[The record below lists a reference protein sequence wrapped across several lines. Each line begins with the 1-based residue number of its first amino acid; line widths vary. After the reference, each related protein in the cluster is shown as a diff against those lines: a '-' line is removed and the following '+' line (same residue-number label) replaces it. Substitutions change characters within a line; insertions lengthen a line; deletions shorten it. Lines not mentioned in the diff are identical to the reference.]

1 MGKTT
6 KEIADEILDRN
17 NSENYIKER
26 KPKSPKILL
35 FLLIAIFLTT
45 IGTMACIGSLS
56 DNKVS
61 FLSNLITIGI
71 TVAIFYITIHNEK
84 RKEYKLARKNALLLS
99 EILDSITKQLSQID
113 NGYKIIVFYPQEWLE
128 YFKQC
133 SLYLKYDYFD
143 ILVNEINTVNL
154 INNAIEMGNEELLCK
169 LLEER
174 RNKIKDSAADF
185 DIFAVCHNLRMF
197 ALEKPEDSSWKE
209 QKIYKELDQFVL
221 DNYTTKIK
229 QLTENHLKELNGS
242 CDVDIMQHY
251 VVEELRKESAFK
263 SGKYNH
269 IAMQNKAI
277 FKPIFK
283 VYLCLTEE
291 DNFSLCWNVLTLKN
305 SNK

>member
-1 MGKTT
+1 MGKIN
-6 KEIADEILDRN
+6 KEVADEIVDRN

-26 KPKSPKILL
+26 KPKAPKILL
-35 FLLIAIFLTT
+35 FLLIAIFVAT
-45 IGTMACIGSLS
+45 IGTMACIESLS
-56 DNKVS
+56 DKKVS

-113 NGYKIIVFYPQEWLE
+113 NGYKIKIFYPQEWLE

-133 SLYLKYDYFD
+133 SLYLKYDYFNIIVD
-143 ILVNEINTVNL
+143 EINTVNL
-154 INNAIEMGNEELLCK
+154 INNAIEIRNEDLLCQ

-174 RNKIKDSAADF
+174 RNKIKDSTADF
-185 DIFAVCHNLRMF
+185 DIFAVYHNLRMF
-197 ALEKPEDSSWKE
+197 ALEKPEDCSWKE
-209 QKIYKELDQFVL
+209 QKIYKEFDQFVL
-221 DNYTTKIK
+221 DNYTTRIK

-242 CDVDIMQHY
+242 CDVGVMQHY
-251 VVEELRKESAFK
+251 VVEELRKESALK

-269 IAMQNKAI
+269 IAIQNKAI
-277 FKPIFK
+277 FKSIFK

-291 DNFSLCWNVLTLKN
+291 DNFSLCWGVLTLKK

>member
-1 MGKTT
+1 MGKIT

-26 KPKSPKILL
+26 KPKAPKILF
-35 FLLIAIFLTT
+35 FLLIAIFVAT
-45 IGTMACIGSLS
+45 IGTMACIESLS
-56 DNKVS
+56 DKKVS

-113 NGYKIIVFYPQEWLE
+113 NGYKIMVFYPQEWLE

-133 SLYLKYDYFD
+133 SLYLKYDYFN
-143 ILVNEINTVNL
+143 IIVNEINTVNL
-154 INNAIEMGNEELLCK
+154 INNAIEIGNEELLCK

-174 RNKIKDSAADF
+174 RNKIKDSTDDF
-185 DIFAVCHNLRMF
+185 DIFAVGHNLRMF

-209 QKIYKELDQFVL
+209 QKIYKEFDQFVL
-221 DNYTTKIK
+221 DNYTTRIK

-242 CDVDIMQHY
+242 CDVGVMQHY
-251 VVEELRKESAFK
+251 VVEELRKESALK

-269 IAMQNKAI
+269 IAIQNKAI

-291 DNFSLCWNVLTLKN
+291 DNFSLCWGVLTLKK